1 MFDWSKIIIPFI
13 SILFLFLFFSGI
25 RKIISWPGLNRRGRN
40 KNHTG
45 LRSKLTGVIIAGYS
59 RSKKLSLIILFFILT
74 ALFYL
79 FFRNLFLSLF
89 VSICGEIFI
98 IDLFNGLEEKRG
110 VLLHKQLIEFIS
122 NMTLMLK
129 AGKTVRGTIK
139 ESVGLFKNPLNSF
152 LKEIANELELNSSFE
167 EALDRF
173 SESCRS
179 REVFLF
185 VSALKINDKIGGDL
199 AFILDNIAETLRHSL
214 EVKSQLAT
222 LSIQSRYS
230 GNIISL
236 LPIIAL
242 VLLYAFMNST
252 MQAFF
257 STTFGTV
264 LLFIGGVLEIT
275 GIVVMK
281 KIININN

>member
-252 MQAFF
+252 VQAFF

>member
-1 MFDWSKIIIPFI
+1 MFDWSKVIIPGI

-25 RKIISWPGLNRRGRN
+25 RKIISWPGLNRRVRN
-40 KNHTG
+40 KNPTG
-45 LRSKLTGVIIAGYS
+45 WRLKLAGAITAGYS
-59 RSKKLSLIILFFILT
+59 RSKKLSLMILFLILT

-79 FFRNLFLSLF
+79 FFRNLFLSIF
-89 VSICGEIFI
+89 VSICAEIFI
-98 IDLFNGLEEKRG
+98 VDLFNGLEEKRG

-122 NMTLMLK
+122 NMTIMLK

-139 ESVGLFKNPLNSF
+139 ESVDLFKNPLNS
-152 LKEIANELELNSSFE
+152 LIKVIANELELNSSLE

-173 SESCRS
+173 SESCKS

-185 VSALKINDKIGGDL
+185 ASALKINDKIGGDL

-214 EVKSQLAT
+214 EVKSQLST

-264 LLFIGGVLEIT
+264 LLFLGGVLEIT
-275 GIVVMK
+275 GIIVMK
-281 KIININN
+281 KIISTNN